1 MTSIYQDALAA
12 GLFEGN
18 RGWDLYIRDT
28 PQARAILAK
37 HGKKVDGW
45 NVTSFSD
52 QSTDTRTRLLEIP
65 FAYNP

>member
-1 MTSIYQDALAA
+1 MTTIYQDALAT

-18 RGWDLYIRDT
+18 RGADLYMRDT

-45 NVTSFSD
+45 NVVSFSD
-52 QSTDTRTRLLEIP
+52 QSTDARTRLLEIP
-65 FAYNP
+65 FAYTP